1 MLEAQLTEEQGVDVK
16 RKTGAAHA
24 ALRGCSQLDLLYTRH
39 VAGHLEQGKKE
50 LGTTGKSC
58 RRQERIKGEKDKSK
72 AKKKKEVVC
81 YKKELHGTRKSCRR
95 QEREEKKSI
104 KKAVDEKEE

>member
-72 AKKKKEVVC
+72 AKKKKKL
-81 YKKELHGTRKSCRR
+81 YATRKSYMG
-95 QEREEKKSI
+95 QERVAGDKKEKK
-104 KKAVDEKEE
+104 KKASRKL

>member
-72 AKKKKEVVC
+72 AKKKKRSCMLQERVTWD
-81 YKKELHGTRKSCRR
+81 KKELQATRKIRKKKHQESCR
-95 QEREEKKSI
+95 
-104 KKAVDEKEE
+104 